1 MNLGRRRLHL
11 GVLFPVNPT
20 TTVWKGG
27 RQGSQIDFDAI
38 ARLAR
43 TAERGRFDY
52 LLLADDLRMPER
64 NGEVTEIGVAG
75 RHDLL
80 TIVSAV
86 AAVTEKLGLVATVN
100 TTFNEP
106 YDLARQL
113 ATVNHLSGGRLG
125 WNAVTTPDAWV
136 GENFRRG
143 GFLPHAQ
150 RYERAAE
157 FVELCGSIW
166 SAGGPGGGEPLAHE
180 GHHFRAEGPAATAYD
195 GVEPVLMQAGD
206 SEQGREFAA
215 AHAEVIYSRKRGR
228 AGREFYADVKGRLA
242 RHGRD
247 PGQLR
252 IMPAITYVVG
262 QSRADAEELARAR
275 RLDIVTPQMAI
286 YYLEGLWGCDLSVYD
301 PEGPLPDIAPDPD
314 GGAFVTGRPTGMD
327 AQRRADRVAFLRQV
341 AESRKLSIRQLVALV
356 THTKALAGTPSDIA
370 TEMIDYVEAGGCDGY
385 IIVPDQAPG
394 GLDEFVEH
402 VVPEL
407 QSRGVLPAEYESGT
421 LRGHLGLPEHRRTPV
436 SRGR

>member
-1 MNLGRRRLHL
+1 MNVGRRRVHL

-27 RQGSQIDFDAI
+27 LPGSQIDFAAI
-38 ARLAR
+38 AGLAR
-43 TAERGRFDY
+43 TAQRGRFDY
-52 LLLADDLRMPER
+52 LLLADDLRLPER
-64 NGEVTEIGVAG
+64 DGEVTEIGVAG

-80 TIVSAV
+80 TIISAV
-86 AAVTEKLGLVATVN
+86 AAVTDRLGLVATVN

-106 YDLARQL
+106 YDIARQL
-113 ATVNHLSGGRLG
+113 ATVNHLSDGRVG
-125 WNAVTTPDAWV
+125 WNAVTTSDAWI
-136 GENFRRG
+136 GQNFRRG

-157 FVELCGSIW
+157 FVQLCRSIW
-166 SAGGPGGGEPLAHE
+166 RAGGTPDSVPLAHQGRHFHAE
-180 GHHFRAEGPAATAYD
+180 GHAATACD
-195 GVEPVLMQAGD
+195 GIEPVLMQAGD

-215 AHAEVIYSRKRGR
+215 AHAEVIYSRKKGR

-247 PGQLR
+247 PGQLK

-262 QSRADAEELARAR
+262 QSRADAEELARMR
-275 RLDIVTPQMAI
+275 RLDIVTPEMAI
-286 YYLEGLWGCDLSVYD
+286 YYLEELWGCDLSGYD
-301 PEGPLPDIAPDPD
+301 PEGPLPDIDPDPD
-314 GGAFVTGRPTGMD
+314 GSAFIAGRPTGAD
-327 AQRRADRVAFLRQV
+327 AQRRADRAAFLRQV

-356 THTKALAGTPSDIA
+356 TDTKALAGTPADIA
-370 TEMIDYVEAGGCDGY
+370 TAMIEQVEADACDGY

-394 GLDEFVEH
+394 GLDSFVEH

-407 QSRGVLPAEYESGT
+407 QSRGVLPAEYESDT
-421 LRGHLGLPEHRRTPV
+421 LRGNLGLPESTNRAR
-436 SRGR
+436 

>member
-20 TTVWKGG
+20 TTVWKGC
-27 RQGSQIDFDAI
+27 RTGSQIDFDAI
-38 ARLAR
+38 AGLAR

-52 LLLADDLRMPER
+52 LLLADDLRLPER

-80 TIVSAV
+80 TILSSVSAV
-86 AAVTEKLGLVATVN
+86 TERLGLVATVN

-106 YDLARQL
+106 YDMARQL

-125 WNAVTTPDAWV
+125 WNTVTTPDAWV
-136 GENFRRG
+136 GQNFRRG

-157 FVELCGSIW
+157 FIRLCRSIW
-166 SAGGPGGGEPLAHE
+166 AADGTGGGVPLAHE
-180 GHHFRAEGPAATAYD
+180 GPHFHAGGLAATAYD
-195 GVEPVLMQAGD
+195 GVEPVLVQAGD

-215 AHAEVIYSRKRGR
+215 AHAEVVYSRKRGR

-242 RHGRD
+242 RHGRG
-247 PGQLR
+247 PEQLK
-252 IMPAITYVVG
+252 IMPAITYAVG
-262 QSRADAEELARAR
+262 QSRADAEELARTR
-275 RLDIVTPQMAI
+275 RLDIVTPEMAI
-286 YYLEGLWGCDLSVYD
+286 YYLEGLWGRDLSAYD
-301 PEGPLPDIAPDPD
+301 PDGPLPDIAPDPD
-314 GGAFVTGRPTGMD
+314 GAAFVTGRPTGTD

-341 AESRKLSIRQLVALV
+341 AESRRLSIRQLVALV

-370 TEMIDYVEAGGCDGY
+370 TEMIDGVEGGGCDGY
-385 IIVPDQAPG
+385 IIVPDRAPG
-394 GLDEFVEH
+394 GLDDFVEH

-407 QSRGVLPAEYESGT
+407 QSRGVLPAEYGSGT
-421 LRGHLGLPEHRRTPV
+421 LRGHLGLPEHHRQPAN
-436 SRGR
+436 RGR